1 MVQGQLQSFPPDT
14 HSGAC
19 NHCKCFCRMRKKKT
33 AKADRE
39 THRMKENKKTILRLI
54 PAFLVIAIGLYSF
67 FVRLDLVVLF
77 MGTSALFVSIGMLE
91 PKYVRFS
98 RFMSVFFIS
107 SAGIS
112 SYFSTGN
119 VYIAMLALLFF
130 LLAILQEF
138 RSSKGTE

>member
-1 MVQGQLQSFPPDT
+1 M
-14 HSGAC
+14 
-19 NHCKCFCRMRKKKT
+19 
-33 AKADRE
+33 
-39 THRMKENKKTILRLI
+39 

-77 MGTSALFVSIGMLE
+77 MGTAALFGPIGMLE

-98 RFMSVFFIS
+98 KFMSVFFIS
-107 SAGIS
+107 AAGIS

-119 VYIAMLALLFF
+119 VYIAMLALLF
-130 LLAILQEF
+130 LLLVILQEF